1 MTLRLGFI
9 GFGEAASAM
18 ARGLRGEGVE
28 VSAYD
33 ANWNVPPWAARIQ
46 ERAAQTGA
54 QLVPTP
60 EALSRCSEVII
71 SSVVSSA
78 AVPAATAIAPYLT
91 PSHWYADMN
100 SASPATKRA
109 VAEVLAGSGCRFVDF
124 AVMAA
129 VPPHQHRVPI
139 LAAGEH
145 AAQLAEILGRVG
157 MRIRVVGTRPGQ
169 ASAIKMFR
177 SIVVKGLEAL
187 AVEAVAA
194 SYPFQAHEMV
204 LQSLD
209 ESFADM
215 TLGELCRYLLVRHGM
230 HGERRAKEMQE
241 VTDALR
247 ELGVEPVMAE
257 AAFRRLTGSARRVA
271 GRFAGREPSWQ
282 EVAQAVAGG
291 PGQGEEPVQP

>member
-1 MTLRLGFI
+1 VTLRMGFI

-18 ARGLRGEGVE
+18 ARGLKAEGVQ
-28 VSAYD
+28 VCAYD
-33 ANWNVPPWAARIQ
+33 SNWNVPPWGPRIQ

-54 QLVPTP
+54 QLVETP
-60 EALSRCSEVII
+60 EALSRCADVII

-78 AVPAATAIAPYLT
+78 AVQAANAIAPYLT
-91 PSHWYADMN
+91 PAHWYADMN

-109 VAEVLAGSGCRFVDF
+109 VAAAVQPSGCRFVDF

-139 LAAGEH
+139 LAAGE
-145 AAQLAEILGRVG
+145 AAQELAELLGRVG
-157 MRIRVVGTRPGQ
+157 MRIQVVGSQPGQ

-194 SYPFQAHEMV
+194 SYPFQAHELV
-204 LQSLD
+204 FQSLD
-209 ESFADM
+209 ESFASM
-215 TLGELCRYLLVRHGM
+215 PLGSLCRYLLVRHGM
-230 HGERRAKEMQE
+230 HGERRAKEMEE
-241 VTDALR
+241 VAHALQ

-257 AAFRRLTGSARRVA
+257 AAFRRLTGSARRLA

-282 EVAQAVAGG
+282 EVAEAVAGG
-291 PGQGEEPVQP
+291 LADR